1 MSKKMGIKSYVTMG
15 FIGVLIL
22 VGLVCLPQL
31 VDTVE
36 KGTYQIKQAAIT
48 GEMDAKM
55 TPGLWAQMFGDIDVW
70 PKAES
75 FFFTHDNDTDDDIDK
90 DTSMEV
96 RFNDGS
102 VCRISG
108 TLRIILPT
116 TKDDAIALVTERN
129 HKTYHDLQEKL
140 IKPTVRNVLRS
151 TANLMSARESYSEKR
166 LDYVTWAKDQIENGI
181 YQTKE
186 EVKEVKDLVTGEKTW
201 KKVKVVKEDGE
212 GNKLYQQNPME
223 GTGIVL
229 KNFEIK
235 SFVYE
240 KKVREQISAQQ
251 EARMAVETAKAEAEK
266 AKQGELKAVA
276 EGKMKVAKAKYEKEQ
291 DKVKAVVEAQKNK
304 EVQELDAQRDK
315 NVKIIEG
322 EKMKEF
328 AKLEKEAAAEE
339 KQKNILEGQGL
350 AEKRR
355 LVLKA
360 DGALKQK
367 LATLENINRVWAD
380 AYRERKVPAYYMA
393 GGSADGNGSGGSLDL
408 ETKQFQQMINIMTAQ
423 ALGLDLSIKKGDEVT
438 Q

>member
-1 MSKKMGIKSYVTMG
+1 
-15 FIGVLIL
+15 LIL
-22 VGLVCLPQL
+22 IGLICLPQL

-36 KGTYQIKQAAIT
+36 KGTYQVKQAAIT

-55 TPGLWAQMFGDIDVW
+55 TPGLWGQYFGDIDVW
-70 PKAES
+70 PKAET
-75 FFFTHDNDTDDDIDK
+75 FFFTADNDTEGDVDA

-102 VCRISG
+102 MCKISG
-108 TLRIILPT
+108 TLRIIMPT
-116 TKDDAIALVTERN
+116 TKDDAISLVVDRN
-129 HKTYHDLQEKL
+129 HKTYYDLQEKL

-166 LDYVTWAKDQIENGI
+166 LDYVTWAKDQIENGV

-186 EVKEVKDLVTGEKTW
+186 EVKKIKDLVTGEETY
-201 KKVKVVKEDGE
+201 KKVKVIKKDDE
-212 GNKLYQQNPME
+212 GNYLYQSNPME

-235 SFVYE
+235 TFVYE
-240 KKVREQISAQQ
+240 KKVREQIAKQQ
-251 EARMAVETAKAEAEK
+251 EARMAVETAKAKAEE
-266 AKQGELKAVA
+266 AKQEELKAVA
-276 EGKMKVAKAKYEKEQ
+276 EGKMKVARAKYEKEQ
-291 DKVKAVVEAQKNK
+291 DKIRAVVEAQKEK
-304 EVQELDAQRDK
+304 EVQELNAARDK

-322 EKMKEF
+322 EKLKEF
-328 AKLEKEAAAEE
+328 AKLEKEAAAELKE
-339 KQKNILEGQGL
+339 KNILEGQGL
-350 AEKRR
+350 AEKRK

-393 GGSADGNGSGGSLDL
+393 AGASSEGNGGGGSLDL

-423 ALGLDLSIKKGDEVT
+423 ALGLDLSIKKAEDV